1 MSSAAS
7 SKSLGK
13 KYKHGPNK
21 KVKVARVAPKHVN
34 TPAGTDDARVNLF
47 FKTARGLEQEE
58 LNQLLQASWE
68 VSPLDTL
75 KLVFQLRDC
84 RGGKGERNL
93 FQQSLVWMNGVSP
106 STVEKNFKH
115 VPEFGS
121 WKDVVQLIGTSVE
134 PLALESITTQLKKDV
149 ETLSKDQDKAKIS
162 LAAKWAPTEGHSDP
176 TSSKACKKIAL
187 LLCANRSTSKKD
199 YRKNYLVPLRKHLD
213 IVERK
218 MSANKWGEINYS
230 KVPSRCM
237 KLQRKAFE
245 RHEPT
250 LFAEYVESLKK
261 GETKVN
267 AKQLFPHEL
276 IKEYIKGTP
285 KDDILEEQWK
295 VLEQEVRKLGSL
307 KDALVLSD
315 VSGSMSGTPMEVSIA
330 LGILI
335 SSVVAPPFKD
345 LVITFHEDPT
355 FHKIVGNSLHD
366 KVKNL
371 SAAPWG
377 GSTNFNRAFT
387 MILEKAKENKLPQE
401 DMPKK
406 LFVISDMA
414 FDSADGSYS
423 NKSNHEA
430 MLAQYKDAGYV
441 PPQIIYWNVN
451 GNSQAGVTDSSRAEG
466 VGLISGFS
474 PSILKAVIETGETSS
489 ITPKDLMEAAIND
502 KRYADLVV

>member
-21 KVKVARVAPKHVN
+21 KTKFARVAPKHVY
-34 TPAGTDDARVNLF
+34 TPTGIDDARVNLF

-58 LNQLLQASWE
+58 LNQLLSQSWE

-93 FQQSLVWMNGVSP
+93 FQQSLVWMNQVSP

-121 WKDVVQLIGTSVE
+121 WKDVVQLIGTNVE
-134 PLALESITTQLKKDV
+134 PLALESITTQLKKDS
-149 ETLSKDQDKAKIS
+149 ETLLKDQEKAKIS

-187 LLCANRSTSKKD
+187 LLSTNKSTAKKD

-213 IVERK
+213 VVERK
-218 MSANKWGEINYS
+218 MSANQWNEINYS

-261 GETKVN
+261 GETKIN
-267 AKQLFPHEL
+267 AKQLFPHEV
-276 IKEYIKGTP
+276 IREYLKGVA

-307 KDALVLSD
+307 KDCLSLVD
-315 VSGSMSGTPMEVSIA
+315 VSGSMSGQPMEVSIA

-335 SSVVAPPFKD
+335 SSVTAPPFKD
-345 LVITFHEDPT
+345 LVITFHETPT
-355 FHKIVGNSLHD
+355 FHKIIGDSLHD

-371 SAAPWG
+371 SSAPWG
-377 GSTNFNRAFT
+377 CSTNFNRAFQ
-387 MILEKAKENKLPQE
+387 MILEKAIENKLPQA

-423 NKSNHEA
+423 NKGNHEA
-430 MLAQYKDAGYV
+430 MLDQYKDAGYE
-441 PPQIIYWNVN
+441 PPQMIYWNVN
-451 GNSQAGVTDSSRAEG
+451 GASGCTPVGDGNAKG

-474 PSILKAVIETGETSS
+474 PSILKAVIETGEMSN

-502 KRYADLVV
+502 KRYSDLVV